1 MLVLVLVLVLS
12 AEMRFSAD
20 KGLSAE
26 MSAAVG
32 FLAEKSEIE
41 QISWGNAKS
50 ELSVL
55 LNACW
60 MTCLNTNFI
69 LFLNCRI
76 FG

>member
-1 MLVLVLVLVLS
+1 MSLGDALLGQVLS

-32 FLAEKSEIE
+32 FLAEKREIE
-41 QISWGNAKS
+41 QIFWGNARS

-55 LNACW
+55 VTA
-60 MTCLNTNFI
+60 
-69 LFLNCRI
+69 
-76 FG
+76 

>member
-1 MLVLVLVLVLS
+1 MLS

-32 FLAEKSEIE
+32 FLAEKREIE
-41 QISWGNAKS
+41 QIFWGNARS

-55 LNACW
+55 VTACW
-60 MTCLNTNFI
+60 MTCLNTHFI